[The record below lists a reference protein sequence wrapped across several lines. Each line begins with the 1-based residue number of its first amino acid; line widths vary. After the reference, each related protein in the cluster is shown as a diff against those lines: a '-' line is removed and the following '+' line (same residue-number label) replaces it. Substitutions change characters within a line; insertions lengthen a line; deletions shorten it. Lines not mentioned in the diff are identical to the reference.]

1 MKNILL
7 FLILLTSSQISIFAQ
22 TNSEPAEIGN
32 AFITNNFC
40 VTLNTSD
47 ELKKTYKINISALNF
62 QSEVEAK
69 KAFGKISNNYLTYV
83 VDFEQQVVFLK
94 VHSERIETAQ
104 TVDWWNEYLYKK
116 CH

>member
-1 MKNILL
+1 MKNLLL
-7 FLILLTSSQISIFAQ
+7 FLILLSSSQISIFAQ
-22 TNSEPAEIGN
+22 STSESDEIGS
-32 AFITNNFC
+32 AFITDNFC

-62 QSEVEAK
+62 QSEIDAK
-69 KAFGKISNNYLTYV
+69 KAFGKIANNYLTYV

-104 TVDWWNEYLYKK
+104 TVVWWNEYLYKK